1 MNTLTLEKHC
11 WAEIDLT
18 AMSENYEYIR
28 RTVGGPVLL
37 LFLQSQNVPIRL
49 YAYDK

>member
-18 AMSENYEYIR
+18 ALRENYEYIR
-28 RTVGGPVLL
+28 RTVGGPVSYTHLTL
-37 LFLQSQNVPIRL
+37 PTIYSV
-49 YAYDK
+49 